1 VLPVAV
7 LAGGLGTRLR
17 LVTGE
22 TLPKALVPVAGRPFI
37 DHKLEELHG
46 RGAGE
51 VVLLVGHGGDALRTH
66 VGDGAAFGLRVTYL
80 EDGPTLLGTGGAL
93 LRALPMLGDTFWTT
107 YGDTLLSVDTAS
119 AEAQFAAS
127 DACALMTVLHNR
139 DRWQPSNT
147 RVEGA
152 RVVAY
157 SKDPRPEAA
166 EHIDYGMLLFRAD
179 AFAGCGPGDAFD
191 LAETLGALVSRSS
204 LDAFEVAERFHD
216 IGTVEAL
223 RDTEEWVRAREQL
236 PG

>member
-37 DHKLEELHG
+37 DRKLDELRG
-46 RGAGE
+46 RGANE

-66 VGDGAAFGLRVTYL
+66 VGDGEAFGLQVTYL

-93 LRALPMLGDTFWTT
+93 LRARPMLGDTFWTT

-127 DACALMTVLHNR
+127 DALGLMTVLHNR
-139 DRWQPSNT
+139 DRWEPSNT
-147 RVEGA
+147 RVEGS

-157 SKDPRPEAA
+157 SKQPRPAAA
-166 EHIDYGMLLFRAD
+166 EHIDYGMLLFRA
-179 AFAGCGPGDAFD
+179 AALSGFGPGDAFD
-191 LAETLGALVSRSS
+191 LGEALGALVTQQR
-204 LDAFEVAERFHD
+204 LDAFEVTERFHD

-223 RDTEEWVRAREQL
+223 RETEDWVRERERL

>member
-1 VLPVAV
+1 V

-37 DHKLEELHG
+37 DRKLEELHG
-46 RGAGE
+46 RGAEE

-66 VGDGAAFGLRVTYL
+66 VGDGATFGLHVTYL
-80 EDGPTLLGTGGAL
+80 EDGQTLLGTGGAL
-93 LRALPMLGDTFWTT
+93 LRARPMLGDTFWTT
-107 YGDTLLSVDTAS
+107 YGDTLLTVDTAS

-127 DACALMTVLHNR
+127 DALGLMTVLHNR
-139 DRWQPSNT
+139 DRWEPSNA
-147 RVEGA
+147 RIEGS

-157 SKDPRPEAA
+157 SKDPRPAGA
-166 EHIDYGMLLFRAD
+166 EHIDYGMLLFRA
-179 AFAGCGPGDAFD
+179 AALSGFGPGDAFD
-191 LAETLGALVSRSS
+191 LGEALGVLVADKR
-204 LDAFEVAERFHD
+204 LDAFEVTERFHD

-223 RDTEEWVRAREQL
+223 RETEEWVRAREQL